1 MQAPS
6 VSAPRRRDDRV
17 VIHFDYDAFYCAVVE
32 ADNPQLKLLPLAVQR
47 KSPPVHTAPS
57 PPLIA
62 PRLPAEKQIVVTCN
76 YEARRRG
83 LHKLQ
88 LIKDAKRLCPDL
100 VIVLGEDLTRFRN
113 ASKLLYRFLRQY
125 SWNGRVERLGFDEI
139 WLDVTDQVDYNLNL
153 LNPHDLK
160 NAFFCLSKDDPTH
173 GFAFDATRFAGKT
186 FPASSELSND
196 ISQDP
201 LRLRLL
207 VGSHLAQ
214 YLRAELEH
222 QRNYTAT
229 VGVSTNKLLS
239 KLVGNV
245 EKPDGQTTLLPPYAR
260 TAIDFID
267 AHDIGKIPGIG
278 FKLAQKLRASV
289 LQRPAAFSDG
299 LVDGGTEEAVTAG
312 DVRKHVGVSAESLE
326 RTLGGPGS
334 PHGIGARVWGLLHGV
349 DDSEVGQARD
359 VPKQISIEDSYIR
372 LDTLDEVTK
381 ELKMLALS
389 LVRRMR
395 LDLLEDGERD
405 EEAERDSRLGLEI
418 CAPTSPLLNAEEI
431 TTTAARVRTPAH
443 QPVRQRWIAHPR
455 TLRLSTRPR
464 SPVDPA
470 TNTRPRTFARIS
482 RSAPLPN
489 FIFSLT
495 TPFDSLAERLVNEAL
510 LPLFRR
516 LHPEKSGWNLSL
528 VNVAVTNMADSAG
541 DAKTSSGR
549 DIGHMFKKQNEV
561 LNQWRAAGG
570 RVTPDPGHGV
580 VAGDADSGGDG
591 DLPDLA
597 ASHELATQHSFL
609 SSHSPDPKYAE
620 DKYAAVDARH
630 TGSEDLLVPGVS
642 SQDSRATLGDGG
654 VELGWVDEAEEDG
667 VRDGTETHSVCAICE
682 ALMPT
687 FAMSAHAR
695 FHALQE

>member
-32 ADNPQLKLLPLAVQR
+32 ADNPQLKLLPLAVQQ
-47 KSPPVHTAPS
+47 
-57 PPLIA
+57 
-62 PRLPAEKQIVVTCN
+62 KQIVVTCN

-88 LIKDAKRLCPDL
+88 LIKEAKRLCPDL
-100 VIVLGEDLTRFRN
+100 VRPRALPSLQCGPPILLTGMSQVIVLGEDLTRFRN

-299 LVDGGTEEAVTAG
+299 LVDGGTEKAVTAG

-395 LDLLEDGERD
+395 LDLLEDGEQ
-405 EEAERDSRLGLEI
+405 
-418 CAPTSPLLNAEEI
+418 I

-570 RVTPDPGHGV
+570 R
-580 VAGDADSGGDG
+580 
-591 DLPDLA
+591 
-597 ASHELATQHSFL
+597 
-609 SSHSPDPKYAE
+609 